1 MVKNLFDY
9 ADTPIQQSD
18 NAKQPDKV
26 EKVNISK
33 EDINALYN
41 KYKDLPQDQLVS
53 EFVKSAKQQRSSGNL
68 NDEKINQ
75 IYNTLGPYLNNQQK
89 EFFETLIHKIDE

>member
-9 ADTPIQQSD
+9 ADTPIQESNNTKQSNKTTKD
-18 NAKQPDKV
+18 
-26 EKVNISK
+26 NISK
-33 EDINALYN
+33 EDINTLYN
-41 KYKDLPQDQLVS
+41 KYKDLPQDQLVA
-53 EFVKSAKQQRSSGNL
+53 EFVKSAKAQRSSGNL
-68 NDEKINQ
+68 NDDKINQ